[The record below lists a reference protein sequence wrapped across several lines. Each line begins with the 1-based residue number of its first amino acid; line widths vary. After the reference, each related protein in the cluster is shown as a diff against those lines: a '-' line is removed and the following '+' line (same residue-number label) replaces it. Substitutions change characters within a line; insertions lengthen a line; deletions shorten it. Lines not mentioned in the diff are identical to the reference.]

1 MMDMKFLR
9 TAVILKA
16 LKEQDKK
23 LTNKHIIDLF
33 KMDGLDGLA
42 ALADMEDK

>member
-1 MMDMKFLR
+1 MKFLR

-42 ALADMEDK
+42 ALAGIEV